1 MPFTVS
7 TLAKSLAAGVNKGY
21 PLTEIGGV
29 STIPR
34 LFLGR

>member
-1 MPFTVS
+1 MPFAVN
-7 TLAKSLAAGVNKGY
+7 TLAKSLAAGVNGGY

-29 STIPR
+29 STIRR